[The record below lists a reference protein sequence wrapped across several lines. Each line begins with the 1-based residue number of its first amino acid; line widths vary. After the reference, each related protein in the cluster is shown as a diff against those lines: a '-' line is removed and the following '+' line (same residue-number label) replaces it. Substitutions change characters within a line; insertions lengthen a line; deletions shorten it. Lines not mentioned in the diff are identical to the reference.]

1 MIISRRAAPGSS
13 EPARRRRA
21 RAAALAGAAAVA
33 ALAGVSTARAENDG
47 AYGRLDGD
55 LELRAGAGA
64 SLAAG
69 GPALCARAAAVY
81 LQTAGLYAH
90 YTDALGAEGTP
101 VARSIAGGVFLQ
113 PLFLARYASDLE
125 RGPPRL
131 DLFLDSV
138 ALGVG
143 SFWEAPP
150 GAGLAAE
157 PGLEL
162 SLSLDVP
169 LLGDATG
176 PFLGVRGAL
185 RWRGTELAGAERARD
200 AQRALVSVTLSW
212 HHLLRVHI
220 VDAGDRSYARGRAPA
235 AVASRSNAAGARS
248 P

>member
-1 MIISRRAAPGSS
+1 MINPKRPARGSR
-13 EPARRRRA
+13 EPARGRRA
-21 RAAALAGAAAVA
+21 RATALAGVAALAGA
-33 ALAGVSTARAENDG
+33 STAHAENDG

-55 LELRAGAGA
+55 LDLRAGAGA

-69 GPALCARAAAVY
+69 GPALSARAAAVY

-101 VARSIAGGVFLQ
+101 VARSIAGGVLLQ

-125 RGPPRL
+125 RGPPWL

-150 GAGLAAE
+150 RAGLAPE

-176 PFLGVRGAL
+176 PFIGLRGAL
-185 RWRGTELAGAERARD
+185 RFRGPELAGAESARD
-200 AQRALVSVTLSW
+200 AQRALLSVTLSW
-212 HHLLRVHI
+212 HHVLRVHI

-235 AVASRSNAAGARS
+235 EVAARGGAAARS

>member
-1 MIISRRAAPGSS
+1 MTIPKRPARGSR
-13 EPARRRRA
+13 EPAPRRRA
-21 RAAALAGAAAVA
+21 RATALAGAAALA
-33 ALAGVSTARAENDG
+33 ALAGASTAHAENDG

-55 LELRAGAGA
+55 LDLRAGAGA

-69 GPALCARAAAVY
+69 GPALSARAAAVY

-101 VARSIAGGVFLQ
+101 VARSIAGGVLLQ

-125 RGPPRL
+125 RGPPWL

-150 GAGLAAE
+150 RAGLAPE

-176 PFLGVRGAL
+176 PFIGLRGAL
-185 RWRGTELAGAERARD
+185 RFRGPELAGAESARD
-200 AQRALVSVTLSW
+200 AQRALLSVTLSW
-212 HHLLRVHI
+212 HHVLRVHI

-235 AVASRSNAAGARS
+235 EVAARGSAAARS